1 MPQCSICGRALSDPV
16 SIQQG
21 IGPVCAGK
29 RATSLVNDTRAQQQ
43 LIFDFNGD
51 IVCRRTQQGIEINIP
66 HRYVKHSP
74 TGMDWG
80 YGGSGPADLALN
92 ALALYIGR
100 ERAERNGLYQE
111 FKWEFIA
118 RLPSEGGVIKR
129 RDAINWLVSKGIEKA
144 S

>member
-1 MPQCSICGRALSDPV
+1 
-16 SIQQG
+16 
-21 IGPVCAGK
+21 
-29 RATSLVNDTRAQQQ
+29 
-43 LIFDFNGD
+43 
-51 IVCRRTQQGIEINIP
+51 
-66 HRYVKHSP
+66 
-74 TGMDWG
+74 MDWG

-129 RDAINWLVSKGIEKA
+129 RDVINWLVSKGIEKA